1 MRQGQGMRK
10 MDQRTGERGCLRGP
24 RSWRR
29 GGCIGGWSPVF
40 WGSRR
45 EGDPEGSCLLGRG
58 PPGRQSHQT
67 GTGGSQMMMGGRGKA
82 PLNTWAKSGLKLS
95 GTRGWDGLGGRGRR
109 GSLPLRGVAFCCPHS
124 AGEEHASPP
133 PPGLAAPLPPSSQG
147 QGLAAEK
154 PIGAG
159 RADSE
164 RYLERGHLG
173 APRVKFR

>member
-1 MRQGQGMRK
+1 MEKGR
-10 MDQRTGERGCLRGP
+10 LY
-24 RSWRR
+24 WRVVP
-29 GGCIGGWSPVF
+29 GLLGKQA
-40 WGSRR
+40 

-133 PPGLAAPLPPSSQG
+133 PPGLAAPPTSL
-147 QGLAAEK
+147 K
-154 PIGAG
+154 PGPG
-159 RADSE
+159 T
-164 RYLERGHLG
+164 GC
-173 APRVKFR
+173 